1 MKKRI
6 PTLFVMGPLNVGE
19 AHNHDSMRSQFE
31 FDQFAKQCRKAKE
44 EGAEAVSTDV
54 WLGIVLKD
62 ISSTRRGMVATF
74 DWSHYDRILQIVVD
88 SGLKW
93 APILSTHHCGGN
105 INDSGWI
112 PLPEILWTYLA
123 SKTCSG
129 RLESVRFVSEQGKSS
144 YESVSVWATPLF
156 MPLLQQMFRSFRY
169 NFRKHAAHFAEINLS
184 LGPTGELRFPSYN
197 QHDEGTGYPSRG
209 ALQCYSELALID
221 FEKQML
227 AKYGSEQKVF
237 AAWESRYRGS
247 IAPPRPQDVEAFFQ
261 RGDHRNTQYGRDL
274 FDWYQDS
281 LIRHGRMVMGSAIR
295 TFSARRS
302 PFRRVDIAAK
312 LPGIGWRLGRWT
324 SAGIAY
330 GDRLAELAGGMLRTS
345 DSANWSIETEGGG
358 YRPILKLFK
367 ELDVLAQ
374 RHGSRVVLYFTCFEM
389 DDGHSGNHE
398 EAHNCLPAHLCH
410 LVGREAQ
417 RQGVTL
423 KGENALGWKLYQND
437 SWQRMISY
445 LPIRGGFGLVEGYTF
460 LRMSDILFNDAA
472 LDGFR
477 LMRWAV
483 DNCLEDKDT
492 PK

>member
-1 MKKRI
+1 MKKET
-6 PTLFVMGPLNVGE
+6 PTMFVMGPLNVGE
-19 AHNHDSMRSQFE
+19 AHDHNSMRSQFE
-31 FDQFAKQCRKAKE
+31 FDQFSKQCKKAKE
-44 EGAEAVSTDV
+44 EGAQAVSTDV

-62 ISSTRRGMVATF
+62 ISSTRHGMRATF

-88 SGLKW
+88 AGLKW

-129 RLESVRFVSEQGKSS
+129 KLEAVRFVSEQGKAS

-156 MPLLQQMFRSFRY
+156 MPLLQQMFRSFKEHY
-169 NFRKHAAHFAEINLS
+169 AKEAKHFAEINFS

-221 FEKQML
+221 FEKRML
-227 AKYGSEQKVF
+227 AKYGSESKVL
-237 AAWESRYRGS
+237 ASWEDRYRGR
-247 IAPPRPQDVEAFFQ
+247 IAPPRPEDAEAFFR
-261 RGDHRNTQYGRDL
+261 RGDHVNTQYGRDF

-281 LIRHGRMVMGSAIR
+281 LIRHGRLIMSSAINI
-295 TFSARRS
+295 FAARRS
-302 PFRRVDIAAK
+302 PFKRVDLAAK

-324 SAGIAY
+324 SSGIVY
-330 GDRLAELAGGMLRTS
+330 GDRLAELSGGMLRTS
-345 DSANWSIETEGGG
+345 AGADWAKEAEGGG
-358 YRPILKLFK
+358 YRPILKLFQ
-367 ELDVLAQ
+367 ELNQLATT
-374 RHGSRVVLYFTCFEM
+374 RGSRVVLYFTCFEL

-410 LVGREAQ
+410 LVGREAK
-417 RQGVTL
+417 RQGITL
-423 KGENALGWKLYQND
+423 KGENALGWKLYQSD
-437 SWQRMISY
+437 SWKRMISF
-445 LPIRGGFGLVEGYTF
+445 LPIRGGFGLVKGYTF
-460 LRMSDILFNDAA
+460 LRMADIVSNEAA

-477 LMRWAV
+477 LMRWAI
-483 DNCLEDKDT
+483 DNLLEDKDAT
-492 PK
+492 K